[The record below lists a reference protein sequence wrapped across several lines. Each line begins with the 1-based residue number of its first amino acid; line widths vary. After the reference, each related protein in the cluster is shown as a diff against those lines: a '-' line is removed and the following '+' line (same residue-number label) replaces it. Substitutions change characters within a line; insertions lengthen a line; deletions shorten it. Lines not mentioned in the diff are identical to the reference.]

1 MRRTIDQSCR
11 KRLAAQAADVCAFF
25 CADLNCVETWRL
37 AAHRMHTGRN
47 NFDIFTVP
55 EQTAKKPFRDRTAAN
70 IACAD
75 KEDAF
80 HVSDGASERHPNVEL
95 YVLKSIYTL
104 WEVRLLINGA
114 SRQRELRLFW
124 WAFRCF
130 AQMTIDTLRQ
140 VPLFESLDNEAA
152 GELCH
157 LLESLDCKAST
168 ILFRAGDE
176 GDALYVIE
184 RGKVRICVRTTQGH
198 ELTLTELGRGD
209 FFGEMALLDGQ
220 RRSADAVVAEDARLA
235 VLSREHF
242 LSFVRSSPN
251 VALELLTALANRL
264 RHTDEMLRHSATR
277 NVNVE
282 EAARLT
288 LADRAA
294 DIIAEFGGSWKFII
308 SAVLFFNVWVVINS
322 LLLTNRGF
330 DAYPYLLLSTMI
342 NMLAVLQAPIILM
355 SQNRQAHK
363 DRLRSEIDYQINL
376 KNELA
381 LNEILE
387 RLKTLE
393 REHLQLTSDKRPE

>member
-1 MRRTIDQSCR
+1 MRI
-11 KRLAAQAADVCAFF
+11 AAILDRRSVAF
-25 CADLNCVETWRL
+25 L
-37 AAHRMHTGRN
+37 
-47 NFDIFTVP
+47 
-55 EQTAKKPFRDRTAAN
+55 
-70 IACAD
+70 
-75 KEDAF
+75 
-80 HVSDGASERHPNVEL
+80 
-95 YVLKSIYTL
+95 
-104 WEVRLLINGA
+104 
-114 SRQRELRLFW
+114 
-124 WAFRCF
+124 
-130 AQMTIDTLRQ
+130 QMTIDTLRQ

-176 GDALYVIE
+176 GDAMYVIE

-209 FFGEMALLDGQ
+209 FFGEMALLGDGQ

-235 VLSREHF
+235 VLSGEHF

-251 VALELLTALANRL
+251 VALELLAALANRL

-294 DIIAEFGGSWKFII
+294 DIIAEFGGSWKFIMA
-308 SAVLFFNVWVVINS
+308 AVLFFNVWVLINT
-322 LLLTNRGF
+322 LLLANSGF
-330 DAYPYLLLSTMI
+330 DPYPYLLLSTGI

-393 REHLQLTSDKRPE
+393 REYLQLTSDKRPE

>member
-1 MRRTIDQSCR
+1 
-11 KRLAAQAADVCAFF
+11 
-25 CADLNCVETWRL
+25 
-37 AAHRMHTGRN
+37 
-47 NFDIFTVP
+47 
-55 EQTAKKPFRDRTAAN
+55 
-70 IACAD
+70 
-75 KEDAF
+75 
-80 HVSDGASERHPNVEL
+80 
-95 YVLKSIYTL
+95 
-104 WEVRLLINGA
+104 
-114 SRQRELRLFW
+114 
-124 WAFRCF
+124 
-130 AQMTIDTLRQ
+130 MTIDTLRQ

-176 GDALYVIE
+176 GDAMYVIE

-209 FFGEMALLDGQ
+209 FFGEMALLGDGQ

-235 VLSREHF
+235 VL
-242 LSFVRSSPN
+242 
-251 VALELLTALANRL
+251 
-264 RHTDEMLRHSATR
+264 
-277 NVNVE
+277 
-282 EAARLT
+282 
-288 LADRAA
+288 
-294 DIIAEFGGSWKFII
+294 
-308 SAVLFFNVWVVINS
+308 FFNVWVLINT
-322 LLLTNRGF
+322 LLLANSGF
-330 DAYPYLLLSTMI
+330 DPYPYLLLSTGI

-393 REHLQLTSDKRPE
+393 REYLQLTSDKRPEE